1 MLITLNSEFLNM
13 KIEGNLMKE
22 NLNGL
27 LIEYSFRLIEWYK
40 KNSRD
45 LPWRHTK
52 NPYIIWISEI
62 ILQQTRVN
70 QGLEYFNRF
79 VKRFPDV
86 ASLAAAPEDEVL
98 KYWQGLGYYSRA
110 RNLHAAAKQIMEQYN
125 GEFPTKYEQVLTL
138 KGIGEY
144 TAAAICSFSFG
155 FPYAVLDGNVY
166 RVLSRLFAIET
177 PINLP
182 KAKKEFQELAQQ
194 LLNEREPA
202 LHNQA
207 IMEFGALQC
216 VPVSPNCAACV
227 LQEKCLAFATG
238 RVGDLPVKIKAAAQ
252 KNRYFNYVMIVN
264 NGYTYLKKRVGK
276 DIWKNLYEF
285 PLIES
290 EGEIKM
296 QELPLQLPFLSLTE
310 GIKIVTI
317 TPNMEIKHV
326 LSHQIINASF
336 YVLHVAGENEFLQQ
350 QYIKI
355 PLQDIHDYPVSRL
368 MEMFIEKQSW

>member
-1 MLITLNSEFLNM
+1 MKDFNSILIS
-13 KIEGNLMKE
+13 
-22 NLNGL
+22 
-27 LIEYSFRLIEWYK
+27 WYN
-40 KNSRD
+40 KNNRD

-86 ASLAAAPEDEVL
+86 ASLAEAPEDEVM

-110 RNLHAAAKQIMEQYN
+110 RNLHAAAKQIMEKCN
-125 GEFPTKYEQVLTL
+125 GIFPRKYEQVLQL

-144 TAAAICSFSFG
+144 TAAAICSFAYDL
-155 FPYAVLDGNVY
+155 PYAVLDGNVY
-166 RVLSRLFAIET
+166 RVLARLFAIEM

-194 LLNEREPA
+194 LLNVREPA

-216 VPVSPNCAACV
+216 VPVSPDCAGCV
-227 LQEKCLAFATG
+227 LREKCLALAG
-238 RVGDLPVKIKAAAQ
+238 NKVNELPVKIKASAPQ
-252 KNRYFNYVMIVN
+252 NRYFNYIMIVN
-264 NGYTYLKKRVGK
+264 GGYTYLRRREGN

-285 PLIES
+285 PLIETNHKVDIS
-290 EGEIKM
+290 
-296 QELPLQLPFLSLTE
+296 ELPEQEAFLQLTDNM
-310 GIKIVTI
+310 GDVAI
-317 TPNMEIKHV
+317 TLKLDNIKHV
-326 LSHQIINASF
+326 LSHRIINTSF
-336 YVLHVAGENEFLQQ
+336 YVMQVDNENDLLRHR
-350 QYIKI
+350 YVKI
-355 PLQDIHDYPVSRL
+355 QLNAIHDYPVSRL
-368 MEMFIEKQSW
+368 MEIFVEKIT